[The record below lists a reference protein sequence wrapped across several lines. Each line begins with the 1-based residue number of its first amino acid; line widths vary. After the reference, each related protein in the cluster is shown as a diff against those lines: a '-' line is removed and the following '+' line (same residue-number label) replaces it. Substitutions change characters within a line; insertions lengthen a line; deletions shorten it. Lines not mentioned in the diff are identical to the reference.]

1 MRLKNDLDERTTIEI
16 QIATYR
22 EIARLATDRESLEYI
37 EGRITQLQQKLRQMD
52 N

>member
-1 MRLKNDLDERTTIEI
+1 MSGANGLDERTTIEI

-22 EIARLATDRESLEYI
+22 EIALVAKDEEALDYI
-37 EGRITQLQQKLRQMD
+37 EGRIAELEQKLRQID

>member
-1 MRLKNDLDERTTIEI
+1 MRIQNGLDERTTIEI

-22 EIARLATDRESLEYI
+22 EIALIATDKELREYI
-37 EGRITQLQQKLRQMD
+37 EGRIAELEQKLRQMD